1 MFVGAEGTFP
11 DQGQTFEQTGCGIQQ
26 QHHRGCGQCVR
37 GRWGSWTQPGW
48 TETKGKGV

>member
-1 MFVGAEGTFP
+1 MFVGAEGMFP
-11 DQGQTFEQTGCGIQQ
+11 DQGQAFEQTGCSIQQ

-37 GRWGSWTQPGW
+37 GRWGCWTQRGW